1 MTKSIKILLI
11 FVITLLPNLAFAT
24 SIGIGTNMFYAK
36 INDPDLRF
44 AKELENVRDPI
55 NAIRNVNLSLSNN
68 YGRFIYG
75 VASNRLLNAP
85 ANRVV
90 LDNQNREY
98 QYSSK
103 AILDSLAIG
112 YAISKT
118 TAISF
123 LLGNLQLKQ
132 NLDRGNYHKRSI
144 ENAIIYGL
152 SFSKKVDNNS
162 LSLILLA
169 PCQAIKAEYGIGIS
183 YSYQIKIL

>member
-1 MTKSIKILLI
+1 MIKILLI
-11 FVITLLPNLAFAT
+11 FAIALLPNIAFAT

-36 INDPDLRF
+36 INDPNLRF
-44 AKELENVRDPI
+44 AEDLENVRDPI

-75 VASNRLLNAP
+75 VASNRLLNASS
-85 ANRVV
+85 NRVV
-90 LDNQNREY
+90 LDNKNREY
-98 QYSSK
+98 QYSSR

-112 YAISKT
+112 YATSKT

-123 LLGNLQLKQ
+123 LLGNLQLRQ
-132 NLDRGNYHKRSI
+132 DLNRGNYHKRSV

-152 SFSKKVDNNS
+152 SFSKKIKNNS

-169 PCQAIKAEYGIGIS
+169 PSQAINAEYGVGIS